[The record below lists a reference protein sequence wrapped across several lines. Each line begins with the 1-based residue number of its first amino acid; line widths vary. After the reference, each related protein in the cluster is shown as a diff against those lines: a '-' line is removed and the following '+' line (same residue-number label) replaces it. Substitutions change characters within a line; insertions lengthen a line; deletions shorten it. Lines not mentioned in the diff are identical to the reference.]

1 VAVDLDHVIDMAGIV
16 QYASMH
22 QRRSVFALAGVCLFM
37 CGLLTIARAE
47 VHVEGSPAGV
57 RVTTSRN
64 TISDV
69 LSALAATFNVQY
81 RAAIRLDAAAETTYS
96 GSFRQVIS
104 RLLDGYN
111 YVIKADD
118 SKATEIIIL
127 GKRSEAGTSPKAP
140 TDQPGVAT
148 AQLKPDESSA
158 NAVGLC
164 MSMGNVRLSR
174 DSSKKRV
181 ISRTFACSGDLARN
195 LKLALDRETKETL
208 EGLVRRYAPGGAR
221 AKSIEYEC
229 PEADR
234 CIVTVKY

>member
-1 VAVDLDHVIDMAGIV
+1 MTRIV
-16 QYASMH
+16 PRVSMR
-22 QRRSVFALAGVCLFM
+22 QRRYVFALSVAFVW
-37 CGLLTIARAE
+37 GLPTIASAE
-47 VHVEGSPAGV
+47 VHVEGNPAVV
-57 RVTTSRN
+57 RVTTSRD

-69 LSALAATFNVQY
+69 LSALAATFNAQY
-81 RAAIRLDAAAETTYS
+81 RTAIPLDTAADATYS

-127 GKRSEAGTSPKAP
+127 GKRSEAGNPPKAP

-164 MSMGNVRLSR
+164 MSMGKVKLSR
-174 DSSKKRV
+174 ESSKKRV
-181 ISRTFACSGDLARN
+181 ISRTFTCSGDLARN

-208 EGLVRRYAPGGAR
+208 EGLGRRYAPGGAR